1 MNKRYVVR
9 LSKEERE
16 QLLVMVHVGKAA
28 AYRLLWARILLKVD
42 EGEKGPS
49 LSDAEAAEALET
61 TARTVERLRRRLV
74 EEGLEAA
81 LTRKR
86 RETPPRQPV
95 FDGRS
100 EARLVAT
107 CCSEPPAGRVR
118 WTLRL
123 LADRLVRLDVVE
135 SVSRETVRRTLKKT
149 NLSLD
154 GMAAREVTEIN
165 MRSP

>member
-1 MNKRYVVR
+1 MNKRYLVR

-16 QLLVMVHVGKAA
+16 QLLVMVRVGKAA
-28 AYRLLWARILLKVD
+28 AHRLLWARILLKVD
-42 EGEKGPS
+42 EGEEGPN

-86 RETPPRQPV
+86 RETPPRR
-95 FDGRS
+95 FILDGRA

-107 CCSEPPAGRVR
+107 CCSEPPAGRAR

-123 LADRLVRLDVVE
+123 LADRLVELNVVE
-135 SVSRETVRRTLKKT
+135 SVSRDTVRRTLKKT
-149 NLSLD
+149 NLSL
-154 GMAAREVTEIN
+154 G
-165 MRSP
+165 

>member
-1 MNKRYVVR
+1 MNKRYIVR

-16 QLLVMVHVGKAA
+16 QLLAMVRVGKAA

-61 TARTVERLRRRLV
+61 TARTVERVRRRLV

-95 FDGRS
+95 LDGRA

-123 LADRLVRLDVVE
+123 LANRLVQLDVVE

-149 NLSLD
+149 NLSL
-154 GMAAREVTEIN
+154 G
-165 MRSP
+165 